1 MAIGTGP
8 VNKTLLYGVQF
19 PTGQLNEETKPW
31 VLFFFFFKPP
41 RLLFSSAAKSN
52 DITRAHKGGGKL
64 EMSLLWSS
72 TSEMAFRLSPLCF
85 SLSSRPRRDNNEM
98 F

>member
-8 VNKTLLYGVQF
+8 VNKMLLYGVQF

-31 VLFFFFFKPP
+31 ALFFPPP
-41 RLLFSSAAKSN
+41 RLQFSSAAKSN
-52 DITRAHKGGGKL
+52 DITSVHKGGGKL

-72 TSEMAFRLSPLCF
+72 TSEKAFCLSPVCF
-85 SLSSRPRRDNNEM
+85 SLSSRSRRDNNEM